1 MHLKYF
7 LPKHILIEQRAK
19 PTQFI
24 ISAAENLLKSE
35 EPVWKEG
42 FTECGKWMDGWE
54 TRRKVCFK
62 RISTMYFLT
71 YVKADGGKYDD
82 FSVLLVTTGASSALV
97 IGPRAARSTGSASIR
112 AFSPVTILHGR
123 RFRPPHAFQLMMGSK

>member
-1 MHLKYF
+1 MNFGSLITDVF
-7 LPKHILIEQRAK
+7 LTDSDLSYINLQYKSDKVHGLFGWVGK
-19 PTQFI
+19 PG
-24 ISAAENLLKSE
+24 AHC
-35 EPVWKEG
+35 V
-42 FTECGKWMDGWE
+42 
-54 TRRKVCFK
+54 
-62 RISTMYFLT
+62 FLT

-123 RFRPPHAFQLMMGSK
+123 QFRPPRAFQLMM